1 MAYRMSGTYM
11 ESCSCEVAC
20 PCGASNLALPA
31 TYDRCEVL
39 LAFHVEDGE
48 VDGVDVGD
56 VTVAMLADTPAQMTD
71 GGWRVG
77 LIIDERAD
85 EEQRGKLTSVFAGEQ
100 GGPAGMFA
108 PLVGEILG
116 VETAP
121 IAFADDGL
129 NHTLRI
135 GDDIELDIQD
145 FESIEE
151 GRPMALEA
159 VGHPAGP
166 RLNLAQ
172 GRRAV
177 IKAFGMEIDNTG
189 RNAHSAPFAWQS

>member
-39 LAFHVEDGE
+39 LAFHIEDGE
-48 VDGVDVGD
+48 VDGVDVSD
-56 VTVAMLADTPAQMTD
+56 RTVAMLADTPAQMTD
-71 GGWRVG
+71 GNWRVG
-77 LIIDERAD
+77 LIVDERAD
-85 EEQRGKLTSVFAGEQ
+85 DDQRGKLTSVFAGEQ
-100 GGPAGMFA
+100 GGPAGLFA

-116 VETAP
+116 VEFAA
-121 IAFADDGL
+121 IEFADDGL
-129 NHTLRI
+129 HHSLRI

-145 FESIEE
+145 FESSEA
-151 GRPMALEA
+151 GRPMALEG
-159 VGHPAGP
+159 VGHPAGS

-172 GRRAV
+172 GKRAV
-177 IKAFGMEIDNTG
+177 INAFGMQIDNTG
-189 RNAHSAPFAWQS
+189 RNAHSAPFAWQA